1 MFKKLS
7 SMFVIVFLFTITILA
22 FGSGCMSKDIVMT
35 KERGF
40 LWASGLYEGQ
50 YNLYLDQVLKPNLTI
65 VARVLIKENPRFLT
79 QDMVRTDF
87 TEAEAKE
94 LNAKKAIFLL
104 VHNPLIVWGTYLKTG
119 LFEPGEQFKT
129 VAALEEFVVNH
140 LTKLLEKEVE

>member
-7 SMFVIVFLFTITILA
+7 SMFVIVFLFTITVLA

-50 YNLYLDQVLKPNLTI
+50 YNLYLDKVLKPNLPIETKI
-65 VARVLIKENPRFLT
+65 LIMENPKLLT
-79 QDMVRTDF
+79 EDMVRTDF
-87 TEAEAKE
+87 TNTQAKE
-94 LNAKKAIFLL
+94 LNRKKEIFLL
-104 VHNPLIVWGTYLKTG
+104 IHNPLIVWGTYLKTG

-129 VAALEEFVVNH
+129 VVALEEFVVNL
-140 LTKLLEKEVE
+140 LTKLLEKEVG